1 MIFGI
6 KSFLL
11 LDNNAF
17 LIFIVIDILHAFK
30 YVAGTARKVST
41 ITVNFIY
48 QEQSK
53 TC

>member
-1 MIFGI
+1 MIFGFI
-6 KSFLL
+6 SFLI

-17 LIFIVIDILHAFK
+17 LIFIDILHAFN

-41 ITVNFIY
+41 ITVNFTY